1 MKPLIP
7 LLLSATLSS
16 VALAGAAT
24 RADAPTAP
32 AAVRL
37 PALRFAER
45 TLPNGLRVL
54 VHSRPQSQ
62 TVTTELWYR
71 VGSRHERPGATGLAH
86 FLEHLLFKGTQ
97 RLKKGEIDRLTYRN
111 GGSNNAYTGNDFTT
125 YVFNFPRRSW
135 ETALKVEADRMRNT
149 RFDPKEFE
157 AERKVVMEERRQSE
171 DDPEQRLSEELTAI
185 SLLNHPYRNPV
196 VGWMDDLKRVT
207 MTDVREFYL
216 KHYVPANATLV
227 IIGGV
232 TPDEAFGATE
242 RAFRGVP
249 KLPRPTDRSVIE
261 PPQLSSRR
269 VELRAEAQSARL
281 QWQFRLPPRDHP
293 DTLAT
298 ELATWVLARGKL
310 SRLHRRLVTGDRSA
324 GEVDGWLYTLHDFS
338 LAGFNLSAA
347 ENSEPNR
354 IEAAFW
360 EEVRRLAE
368 DGPTPAELQRARS
381 AYLTQWIG
389 RLERNED
396 LADVYGEADGLGGRA
411 YLDTLS
417 ARLQRVDAS
426 AVRRVLNTYVR
437 TDRVSTGLL
446 RPLKEPAPA
455 RVGLTRAPMR
465 SFCRA
470 SRTAGS
476 RTGGGAGEFAPL
488 RPTEQRLKSGL
499 RLILL
504 EERSLP
510 RIQLHLRF
518 SSGSAHDPPDRPGL
532 TGLTARILEEGAG
545 ARSHQE
551 ISESLEGAGAAY
563 GATVGRTQTDL
574 TLKLL
579 SPAAPELLPLFA
591 DLATAPRFPADR
603 LEAARDRQLAALRD
617 AADDPGTLARDLF
630 YETVYQGHP
639 FSRPPIGTETGLKA
653 AAIDD
658 VAAQY
663 RRCYRPDRA
672 TLVVVGDFSARRLL
686 PELAHLFGGWQPIG
700 EPAAPL
706 PPIPPRQTDNKVRT
720 QTVEKSQTQIY
731 LGHLGIR
738 RSNPDF
744 ATLKVLD
751 AILGEGVAGGFTAR
765 IPYQLRDVEGLAYRV
780 GSSITRSAD
789 LTEGVFLATI
799 GTEPANATRV
809 TSGLLREIRK
819 IRAAPVTESEL
830 SEAIRYLSD
839 TYLFQFETAEQ
850 IAAYLHE
857 VARHGL
863 GWDYRREFP
872 RKLSRVT
879 RLAVLSAA
887 KQYLNPERV
896 TRVVVGPDSAPTTGN
911 KKP

>member
-1 MKPLIP
+1 MQPLIP
-7 LLLSATLSS
+7 LLLSAVLSS
-16 VALAGAAT
+16 VALAGTAPAADVPAT
-24 RADAPTAP
+24 P

-37 PALRFAER
+37 PALRFSER

-86 FLEHLLFKGTQ
+86 FLEHLLFKGTR
-97 RLKKGEIDRLTYRN
+97 RLRKGEIDRLTYRN

-135 ETALKVEADRMRNT
+135 ETALSVEADRMRNT
-149 RFDPKEFE
+149 RFDPREFE

-185 SLLNHPYRNPV
+185 SLQNHPYRNPV

-207 MTDVREFYL
+207 MMDVREFYL

-232 TPDEAFGATE
+232 TPEEAFRAAE

-269 VELRAEAQSARL
+269 VELSAEAQSARL
-281 QWQFRLPPRDHP
+281 QWQFRLPPRNHP

-347 ENSEPNR
+347 ENGEPAR
-354 IEAAFW
+354 IETAFW
-360 EEVRRLAE
+360 EEVRRLAV
-368 DGPTPAELQRARS
+368 DGPTPSELQRARN

-396 LADVYGEADGLGGRA
+396 IADVYGEADGLGGRT

-417 ARLQRVDAS
+417 TRLRRVDSA
-426 AVRRVLNTYVR
+426 AVRRVVGAYFAANR
-437 TDRVSTGLL
+437 ASTGLL
-446 RPLKEPAPA
+446 VPRTRSGSPHTGLSRTPA
-455 RVGLTRAPMR
+455 RV
-465 SFCRA
+465 FCRTNRGEA
-470 SRTAGS
+470 LRPGAVS
-476 RTGGGAGEFAPL
+476 GGFAPL
-488 RPTEQRLKSGL
+488 HPLEQRLSNGV
-499 RLILL
+499 RVILL

-510 RIQLHLRF
+510 RIQIHLRF
-518 SSGSAHDPPDRPGL
+518 ASGSAHDPAELPGL
-532 TGLTARILEEGAG
+532 SGLTARLLEEGAG

-551 ISESLEGAGAAY
+551 ISESLEGAGAAS
-563 GATVGRTQTDL
+563 GVAVGRTQTDL

-579 SPAAPELLPLFA
+579 SPSAPNLLPLFA
-591 DLATAPRFPADR
+591 DLATSPRFSSDR
-603 LEAARDRQLAALRD
+603 LEIARDRQLASLRD
-617 AADDPGTLARDLF
+617 AADDPGTVARDLF
-630 YETVYQGHP
+630 YDTVYQGHP
-639 FSRPPIGTETGLKA
+639 FSRPPLGTETGLKA
-653 AAIDD
+653 ATIDD

-672 TLVVVGDFSARRLL
+672 TLVVVGDFSARQLL
-686 PELAHLFGGWQPIG
+686 PELTRLFGGWQPIG
-700 EPAAPL
+700 ESAAPL
-706 PPIPPRQTDNKVRT
+706 PPKPQRQNDNRLRT
-720 QTVEKSQTQIY
+720 QTIDKSQTQIY

-789 LTEGVFLATI
+789 LTDGVFLATI
-799 GTEPANATRV
+799 GTEPANATRA
-809 TSGLLREIRK
+809 TAGLLREIRK
-819 IRAAPVTESEL
+819 IRSAPVTESEL

-879 RLAVLSAA
+879 RQAVLSAA